1 MHPIPSLAVNR
12 RRATL
17 LLIAMS
23 VIWVILLII
32 MRLYHEQAPWI
43 DILVTGA
50 EAGMI
55 GGLADWYAITV
66 LFHDPF
72 KYIWTPRF
80 IRDHTQ
86 IIPRNK
92 NRIADS
98 MGRFVQENFL
108 APHIVRQNILD
119 KDVVLVASLWL
130 KQDKNAHALTRE
142 LKRLVPKMLRIFE
155 KPDIEQFFSQNLV
168 EWLKNTRIN
177 KPLSQ
182 ILDAIFANQIHQSVI
197 QVGLDVFYG
206 WIQKNPE
213 QTRYILQ
220 KVLDESSVLG
230 FVSRGATMFG
240 FDIKEQAITGV
251 VKTVGELQKN
261 PEHPIRRMISESM
274 LHWMERL
281 KDDESEESI
290 QIETLKNDLLN
301 NETVTR
307 FVLLVTNN
315 IRDNII
321 QDLESS
327 DSSIAYSLERLAVQ
341 IARAL
346 SEDASTRS
354 SINLEI
360 ANIAEFAAE
369 RYADAIIAYIR
380 VQIQAWDT
388 EFMIDKIESEVG
400 GDLHM
405 IRINGVVVGAMIGL
419 ILGSVQF
426 AINLT

>member
-1 MHPIPSLAVNR
+1 M
-12 RRATL
+12 
-17 LLIAMS
+17 
-23 VIWVILLII
+23 
-32 MRLYHEQAPWI
+32 
-43 DILVTGA
+43 
-50 EAGMI
+50 
-55 GGLADWYAITV
+55 
-66 LFHDPF
+66 
-72 KYIWTPRF
+72 
-80 IRDHTQ
+80 
-86 IIPRNK
+86 
-92 NRIADS
+92 
-98 MGRFVQENFL
+98 
-108 APHIVRQNILD
+108 
-119 KDVVLVASLWL
+119 
-130 KQDKNAHALTRE
+130 
-142 LKRLVPKMLRIFE
+142 
-155 KPDIEQFFSQNLV
+155 
-168 EWLKNTRIN
+168 
-177 KPLSQ
+177 
-182 ILDAIFANQIHQSVI
+182 
-197 QVGLDVFYG
+197 
-206 WIQKNPE
+206 
-213 QTRYILQ
+213 
-220 KVLDESSVLG
+220 
-230 FVSRGATMFG
+230 
-240 FDIKEQAITGV
+240 

-290 QIETLKNDLLN
+290 QIETLKNDLLD

-341 IARAL
+341 IACAL

-354 SINLEI
+354 SINQEI

-369 RYADAIIAYIR
+369 RYADAIITYIR

>member
-1 MHPIPSLAVNR
+1 
-12 RRATL
+12 
-17 LLIAMS
+17 
-23 VIWVILLII
+23 
-32 MRLYHEQAPWI
+32 
-43 DILVTGA
+43 
-50 EAGMI
+50 
-55 GGLADWYAITV
+55 
-66 LFHDPF
+66 
-72 KYIWTPRF
+72 
-80 IRDHTQ
+80 
-86 IIPRNK
+86 
-92 NRIADS
+92 
-98 MGRFVQENFL
+98 
-108 APHIVRQNILD
+108 
-119 KDVVLVASLWL
+119 
-130 KQDKNAHALTRE
+130 
-142 LKRLVPKMLRIFE
+142 
-155 KPDIEQFFSQNLV
+155 
-168 EWLKNTRIN
+168 
-177 KPLSQ
+177 
-182 ILDAIFANQIHQSVI
+182 
-197 QVGLDVFYG
+197 
-206 WIQKNPE
+206 
-213 QTRYILQ
+213 
-220 KVLDESSVLG
+220 
-230 FVSRGATMFG
+230 MFG